1 METLHKSNVA
11 RVPIIQVETAGGE
24 GSTGPLHDA
33 AKRGNLELVRE
44 CLRFLWLYYFHHY
57 TNIFCCRSNRMPVN
71 QTDPA
76 GNTPLHWAARA
87 GQLDCVAE
95 LVAVNQ
101 IGLNKVKNN
110 IYSNKNI
117 LILDL
122 KIFVYPGKQAGRHA
136 SAARR
141 PARTRGLCRDS
152 A

>member
-1 METLHKSNVA
+1 M
-11 RVPIIQVETAGGE
+11 ETAGGE

-44 CLRFLWLYYFHHY
+44 CLRFAGYIIFHHY
-57 TNIFCCRSNRMPVN
+57 TNIFCPSNRMPVN

-101 IGLNKVKNN
+101 IGLNKVKA
-110 IYSNKNI
+110 KNI
-117 LILDL
+117 SILML
-122 KIFVYPGKQAGRHA
+122 KIFLKPGQQAGRHA

-152 A
+152 AQGS

>member
-1 METLHKSNVA
+1 M
-11 RVPIIQVETAGGE
+11 ETAGGE

-44 CLRFLWLYYFHHY
+44 CLRFAGAILFSVPS
-57 TNIFCCRSNRMPVN
+57 NIFCPSNRMPVN

-101 IGLNKVKNN
+101 IGLNKVTQ
-110 IYSNKNI
+110 
-117 LILDL
+117 
-122 KIFVYPGKQAGRHA
+122 KIF
-136 SAARR
+136 
-141 PARTRGLCRDS
+141 
-152 A
+152 

>member
-1 METLHKSNVA
+1 METLYRSNVA
-11 RVPIIQVETAGGE
+11 RVIQVETAGGE

-44 CLRFLWLYYFHHY
+44 CLRFAGYIIFHHY
-57 TNIFCCRSNRMPVN
+57 TNILCPSNRMPVN

-101 IGLNKVKNN
+101 IGLNKVTQ
-110 IYSNKNI
+110 
-117 LILDL
+117 
-122 KIFVYPGKQAGRHA
+122 KIF
-136 SAARR
+136 
-141 PARTRGLCRDS
+141 
-152 A
+152 

>member
-1 METLHKSNVA
+1 M
-11 RVPIIQVETAGGE
+11 ETAGGE

-57 TNIFCCRSNRMPVN
+57 TNIFCPSNRMPVN

-152 A
+152 AQGS